1 MNAIATPRCSGDHL
15 RMSDGLEP
23 DSLLANWD
31 IVLDEG

>member
-1 MNAIATPRCSGDHL
+1 MNAIATPLHSGDHL

-23 DSLLANWD
+23 DSLLANRD